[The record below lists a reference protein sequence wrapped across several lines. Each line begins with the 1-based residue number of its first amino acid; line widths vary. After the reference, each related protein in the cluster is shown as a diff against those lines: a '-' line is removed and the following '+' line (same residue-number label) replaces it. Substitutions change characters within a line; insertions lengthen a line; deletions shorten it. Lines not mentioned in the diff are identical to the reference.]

1 MNYGIF
7 RTVDHLVDCGIFHAL
22 SEQLLT
28 LEEENK
34 ILKQTLTAKS
44 NDLQASRVMC
54 ARTASKLSQLEAQM
68 EAVHRGHHISK
79 TSSTDVDIHVK
90 MSHGIN
96 MSNELGIVSISEDG
110 GSGDEASCAE
120 SWALALISEL
130 AQFKK
135 DDIDIATNK
144 AFDSPEFNLMNDFV
158 EMERLA
164 ALSTGKADC
173 STQHFGKEDRLSGTG
188 IFRTEEN
195 SSTFFL

>member
-1 MNYGIF
+1 
-7 RTVDHLVDCGIFHAL
+7 
-22 SEQLLT
+22 
-28 LEEENK
+28 
-34 ILKQTLTAKS
+34 
-44 NDLQASRVMC
+44 
-54 ARTASKLSQLEAQM
+54 M

-195 SSTFFL
+195 SSIFFFNERNGPSEEIPRTGETDINAIAIAEKLSAIRSQSSTNEADNASLQEVLCMILKTWMKSWRGSRLLL